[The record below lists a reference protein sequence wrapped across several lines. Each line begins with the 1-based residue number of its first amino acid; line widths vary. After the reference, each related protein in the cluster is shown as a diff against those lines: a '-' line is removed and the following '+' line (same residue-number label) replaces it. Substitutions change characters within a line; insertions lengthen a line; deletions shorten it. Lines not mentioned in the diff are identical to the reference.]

1 MTTESSVSANEGTFD
16 IQVLLGKQN
25 LQFRALTE
33 ALKDSLSN
41 LGSALDNSGNK
52 LSKSIDKEID
62 KINNLHT
69 GGQPKDLTGKGKRLV
84 LPPVISMEKGG

>member
-1 MTTESSVSANEGTFD
+1 MTIESSDSVNEGKID

-33 ALKDSLSN
+33 ALKDSLNN
-41 LGSALDNSGNK
+41 LGSALDNSVNK
-52 LSKSIDKEID
+52 LSKSIDKKID
-62 KINNLHT
+62 KLNNLHT